1 MIKFVYMATPITFG
15 RIPSFLK
22 EVKNEMGKVSWLSRQ
37 QTIRL
42 TLVVIGVS
50 LVVAFFI
57 GVLDFIFTKLM
68 GLVI

>member
-1 MIKFVYMATPITFG
+1 MATPITFG

-22 EVKNEMGKVSWLSRQ
+22 EVKSEMGKVNWLSRQ
-37 QTIRL
+37 QTARL
-42 TLVVIGVS
+42 TLVVVGIS
-50 LVVAFFI
+50 MVVAFFI

>member
-1 MIKFVYMATPITFG
+1 MSTSINFG

-22 EVKNEMGKVSWLSRQ
+22 EVKSELSKVTWLSRQ

-42 TLVVIGVS
+42 TLVVIAVS

-57 GVLDFIFTKLM
+57 GSLDFIFTKSW
-68 GLVI
+68 V

>member
-22 EVKNEMGKVSWLSRQ
+22 EVKNEMSKVSWLSRQ

-57 GVLDFIFTKLM
+57 GALDFIFTKLM

>member
-1 MIKFVYMATPITFG
+1 MATPITFG

-22 EVKNEMGKVSWLSRQ
+22 EVKNEMSKVSWLSRQ

-57 GVLDFIFTKLM
+57 GALDFIFTKLM